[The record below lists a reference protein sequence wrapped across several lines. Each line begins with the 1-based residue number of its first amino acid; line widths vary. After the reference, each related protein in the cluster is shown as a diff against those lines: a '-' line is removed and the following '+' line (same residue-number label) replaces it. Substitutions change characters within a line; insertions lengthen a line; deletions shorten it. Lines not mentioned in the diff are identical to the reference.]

1 MMNANPDS
9 LLLKACRICNGQL
22 TEFFHYEA
30 VPIAGTY
37 LTEPDLGKEPL
48 LPLTATL
55 CQNCGLIQLRE
66 VVPSSIYTSYRFM
79 GTSSV
84 GYRAYLEQMAESLIT
99 GRDVRNKKVLEIGCS
114 DGYLLKQLREKG
126 SNQVFG
132 YEPASQLQ
140 QACLENDIPVSG
152 AFFSCDSLSECP
164 ILPADVII
172 MRHVLEHIDDLHGF
186 LNAVLAALDE
196 SGFLIIEVPDVE
208 VILTNHLYFHFYH
221 EHLSYFSLISL
232 QKLLSQYGFN
242 IIWHRMV
249 KIHSG
254 SLYIICEHRHGI
266 YPTDLISSQGANYL
280 EKTCRAFATGMQ
292 TYLDKLHRFIAQ
304 ECTDA
309 VRFAGYGAA
318 HRTVVACSLAKMTH
332 DHIKYLVD
340 KNPYL
345 HGFYTPGAHLPIYS
359 PNRLYQE
366 PTDAII
372 IFATSFEEEI
382 IKEQQTFR
390 EAGGRFVSL
399 LPEPRYL
406 P

>member
-1 MMNANPDS
+1 MMNANSDL
-9 LLLKACRICNGQL
+9 LLLKACRICNGEL

-37 LTEPDLGKEPL
+37 LTESDLGKEPL

-55 CQNCGLIQLRE
+55 CKNCGLIQLRE
-66 VVPSSIYTSYRFM
+66 IVPSSIYTSYRFM
-79 GTSSV
+79 GTSSAS
-84 GYRAYLEQMAESLIT
+84 YCAYLEQVAKSLIT
-99 GRDVRNKKVLEIGCS
+99 EQDVRNKKVLEIGCS

-132 YEPASQLQ
+132 YEPSSQLQ
-140 QACLENDIPVSG
+140 QACLESDIPVSG
-152 AFFSCDSLSECP
+152 AFFSSDSLIECP
-164 ILPADVII
+164 ILPADVVIV
-172 MRHVLEHIDDLHGF
+172 RHVLEHVDDLHGF
-186 LNAVLAALDE
+186 LDAVSAALAE
-196 SGFLIIEVPDVE
+196 TGFLIIEVPDVE
-208 VILTNHLYFHFYH
+208 AILSKGLYFHFYH

-232 QKLLSQYGFN
+232 QRLLSQYGFN

-249 KIHSG
+249 SIHSG
-254 SLYIICEHRHGI
+254 SLYVVCEHCHRTH
-266 YPTDLISSQGANYL
+266 PTDLISSQVANNL
-280 EKTCRAFATGMQ
+280 EKICRAFATGMRV
-292 TYLDKLHRFIAQ
+292 YLDKLHRIVEQQCA
-304 ECTDA
+304 EGI
-309 VRFAGYGAA
+309 RFAGYGAA
-318 HRTVVACSLAKMTH
+318 HWTTIACSLAKMTRN
-332 DHIKYLVD
+332 HIKYLVD

-345 HGFYTPGAHLPIYS
+345 HGFYTPGVHLPIYS
-359 PNRLYQE
+359 PDRLYRE

-382 IKEQQTFR
+382 IKEQRAFR

>member
-1 MMNANPDS
+1 MMNADS
-9 LLLKACRICNGQL
+9 DLLLLKACRSCGGEL

-37 LTEPDLGKEPL
+37 LTESDLGKEPL
-48 LPLTATL
+48 FPLTATL
-55 CQNCGLIQLRE
+55 CKNCELIQLRE
-66 VVPSSIYTSYRFM
+66 IVLSSIYTSYRFV
-79 GTSSV
+79 GTGSAS
-84 GYRAYLEQMAESLIT
+84 YRAYLEQMAESLISEW
-99 GRDVRNKKVLEIGCS
+99 DVRNKRILEIGCS
-114 DGYLLKQLREKG
+114 NGYLLKQLREKG

-132 YEPASQLQ
+132 YEPSFQLQ
-140 QACLENDIPVSG
+140 QACLESDIPVSG
-152 AFFSCDSLSECP
+152 AFFSSDSLIECP

-172 MRHVLEHIDDLHGF
+172 IRHVLEHVDDLHGF
-186 LNAVLAALDE
+186 LNAVSAVLTE
-196 SGFLIIEVPDVE
+196 TGFLIIEVPDVE
-208 VILTNHLYFHFYH
+208 AILTKGFYFHFYH
-221 EHLSYFSLISL
+221 EHLSYFSLTSL
-232 QKLLSQYGFN
+232 QKLLSQHGFR
-242 IIWHRMV
+242 IIWHRIV
-249 KIHSG
+249 KIHGG
-254 SLYIICEHRHGI
+254 SLYIVCKRYHKIHS
-266 YPTDLISSQGANYL
+266 TDLLSSKAANNL
-280 EKTCRAFATGMQ
+280 ERVCRAFATHMQ
-292 TYLDKLHRFIAQ
+292 AYLDTLHRFVDEQCA
-304 ECTDA
+304 DGA
-309 VRFAGYGAA
+309 RFGGYGAA
-318 HRTVVACSLAKMTH
+318 HRTTIACSLAKMTR